1 MYESMSLEE
10 LKTEARKQSHLVIRR
25 DGEIS
30 WRPLKNWKG
39 HPTSSVTYYLIGNR
53 VMVRVGSEKD
63 VHWYT
68 LS

>member
-1 MYESMSLEE
+1 MLRPLNLEE
-10 LKTEARKQSHLVIRR
+10 LKVEAEKQNHLVIRR

-39 HPTSSVTYYLIGNR
+39 HSTGATYFLIENR
-53 VMVRVGSEKD
+53 VLAKNALNEQVQ
-63 VHWYT
+63 WYT